1 MKNLFKLLLL
11 VISFELISE
20 KSFSQVIG
28 PPENEENYCKTNIA
42 FKDFQLLGVT
52 STQYA
57 KCVKAVNYL
66 EPGKTGK
73 RVSINGTDFVDDGL
87 NYDRVAND
95 GILTSTVL
103 SRYSSDMMPL
113 PVGIYQDIKNE
124 TAVFDNSFAHVSKI
138 NESTVGKGA
147 GMNLFKIKCTFDWV
161 SCNSWPENIR
171 SICYSAS
178 WPFTGYFAISKCEI
192 EIGL

>member
-11 VISFELISE
+11 GISFELISE

-28 PPENEENYCKTNIA
+28 LKNEESYCKANLA

-57 KCVKAVNYL
+57 KCVKVVNYL

-73 RVSINGTDFVDDGL
+73 MVAINGTDFVDDGL

-95 GILTSTVL
+95 GILTSTRL
-103 SRYSSDMMPL
+103 SNYSSDQMPL

-124 TAVFDNSFAHVSKI
+124 TILYDDSFAHVSKI
-138 NESTVGKGA
+138 NESPGGKGA
-147 GMNLFKIKCTFDWV
+147 GVNKFKISCTFVWV

-171 SICYSAS
+171 SLCFSFN
-178 WPFTGYFAISKCEI
+178 WPFTGYLAIKECEFGF
-192 EIGL
+192 EV